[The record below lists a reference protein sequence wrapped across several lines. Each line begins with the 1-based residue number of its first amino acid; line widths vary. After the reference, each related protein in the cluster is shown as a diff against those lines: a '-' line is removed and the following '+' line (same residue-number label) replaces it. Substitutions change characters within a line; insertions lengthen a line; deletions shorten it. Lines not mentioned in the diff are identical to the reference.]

1 MIVYLDSSA
10 LVKRYIREASSADV
24 EQLVGAAEQLGTA
37 IISRAEVS
45 AALSTA
51 VRLNWIDQA
60 AALKSLSVFQ
70 SQWPSLFRL
79 HIRETTMARADAL
92 AWTHGLRGYD
102 AVHLACALLWQDA
115 VGEAVTLATFD
126 EPLHTA
132 AAGAGLAVWPEP
144 VGD

>member
-10 LVKRYIREASSADV
+10 LVKRYILEANSAEV
-24 EQLVGAAEQLGTA
+24 EQLVSAAEQVGAA

-45 AALSTA
+45 AALSKA
-51 VRLNWIDQA
+51 VRLNWIDRA
-60 AALKSLSVFQ
+60 AALKSLAVFQ

-79 HIRETTMARADAL
+79 HIRETTVARADAL
-92 AWTHGLRGYD
+92 AWAHRLRGYD

-126 EPLHTA
+126 EALHDA
-132 AAGAGLAVWPEP
+132 AAGTGLAVWPEP
-144 VGD
+144 FQP